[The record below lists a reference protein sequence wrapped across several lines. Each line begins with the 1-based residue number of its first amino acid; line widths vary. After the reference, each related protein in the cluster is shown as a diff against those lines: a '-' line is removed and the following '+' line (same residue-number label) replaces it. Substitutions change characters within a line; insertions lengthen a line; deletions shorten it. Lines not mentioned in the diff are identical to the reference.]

1 MRLERI
7 TVQAF
12 RGYPHRVDVVLS
24 GDVVLLYG
32 ENGAGKTSLT
42 EGFEWALF
50 GTIVRKARSKTPGE
64 YQGWSWIRS
73 AHAPDDVP
81 TFAEVELVDSDG
93 GRHIVRRELV
103 GREPALTINGKSATD
118 IRSLKLQTEDAF
130 RPFLGQC
137 EIQALIDSEQQDRWE
152 QLSAI
157 LGFADFGRARARLQ
171 RLRTDTNHDPRVSRV
186 RETATRAV
194 QPLTPPGEDPL
205 AVDPDDLRKRTVGY
219 LGLDE
224 ASTWSR
230 ILEAAQEQLEELY
243 SRDRRPPGLDRLLIG
258 RDELASAAS
267 DLERSVERV
276 LTEVEEHRRW
286 HLAHIRSEFAEHGLA
301 LLDETHPSLCPFC
314 GEATLTDQRVSE
326 LRETASAVAERPR
339 DSRSELQ
346 SALGNL
352 QIPGP
357 LNLDVVP
364 AMLEAVTESE
374 ERVTLQKAADEQH
387 ELDGLR
393 ERLAGLGAGFL
404 AATDN
409 ARRPSGD
416 PVALMSLA
424 AQLEQVTQELADRFA
439 AVRAA
444 VETINLGLTK
454 RFTSLGEDDRKRLA
468 GLQTAKLIAENA
480 GAVRAAW
487 RIRTL
492 QAEVAELIEALETA
506 EKDQMTKA
514 LALLSA
520 DIRRYYEELSPGHHI
535 QITGITVRDSKR
547 RQAALGA
554 TSFGKPVNPVT
565 MFSEAEGNC
574 LGLSLYFSQRV
585 DRNPRWKMIL
595 LDDPV
600 QSMDEGHEQGLVN
613 LLARVSRDHQVIVM
627 THDRRFAE
635 FVEAQFGAVA
645 SFTRYNVVRGSD
657 PQPRIE
663 IAAGRLDELLDYAER
678 NAGGDVALRE
688 SCAAAVRK
696 AVERFCRDI
705 AANHGIQ
712 LKRRLGPEEMVDR
725 VHAAGLIDD
734 IEVGTLHRLR
744 RFGSRGAHD
753 DVSANAAEPAIR
765 SNVNALRELQLKYLS
780 SARRPELRV
789 VSGGKS
795 DAASADHPA

>member
-12 RGYPHRVDVVLS
+12 RGYPHRVDLVLG
-24 GDVVLLYG
+24 GDVVLVYG
-32 ENGAGKTSLT
+32 ENGAGKTSMT
-42 EGFEWALF
+42 EAFEWALF

-81 TFAEVELVDSDG
+81 TLAEVELVDSDG
-93 GRHIVRRELV
+93 RHHVVRRELV
-103 GREPALTINGKSATD
+103 GREPVLTIDGEAATD
-118 IRSLKLQTEDAF
+118 VRSLKLQTEDAF

-157 LGFADFGRARARLQ
+157 LGFADFGRARSRLQ
-171 RLRTDTNHDPRVSRV
+171 RLRTDTNHDPRVSRI
-186 RETATRAV
+186 RETTTRAV

-205 AVDPDDLRKRTVGY
+205 AMHPDELRMRTAGY

-224 ASTWSR
+224 SSTWSR
-230 ILEAAQEQLEELY
+230 LLETAQEQLDELY
-243 SRDRRPPGLDRLLIG
+243 SRDRRPSGLDRLLIG
-258 RDELASAAS
+258 RDGLATAAT
-267 DLERSVERV
+267 DLERSVEQV
-276 LTEVEEHRRW
+276 LAEVEEHHRW
-286 HLAHIRSEFAEHGLA
+286 HLAHLRSEFADQGLA
-301 LLDETHPSLCPFC
+301 LLDEAHPSRCPFC
-314 GEATLTDQRVSE
+314 GEATLTAERVSE
-326 LRETASAVAERPR
+326 LRATAAAAAERPR
-339 DSRSELQ
+339 DSRTELQ
-346 SALGNL
+346 SALRSL
-352 QIPGP
+352 QIAGP

-364 AMLEAVTESE
+364 AMLEALPEDD
-374 ERVTLQKAADEQH
+374 ERVTLRKVADEQH
-387 ELDGLR
+387 ELDELR
-393 ERLAGLGAGFL
+393 ERLAGLGEGFL

-416 PVALMSLA
+416 PASLRSLA
-424 AQLEQVTQELADRFA
+424 AQLQQVTQELADRFA

-444 VETINLGLTK
+444 VETINLGLTR
-454 RFTSLGEDDRKRLA
+454 RFTALGEDDRKRLA

-492 QAEVAELIEALETA
+492 QAHVAELVGALETA

-514 LALLSA
+514 LELLSA
-520 DIRRYYEELSPGHHI
+520 DIWRYYEELSPGHHI

-635 FVEAQFGAVA
+635 AVEAQFGAVA
-645 SFTRYNVVRGSD
+645 SFTRYNVIRGSD
-657 PQPRIE
+657 PQPSIE

-688 SCAAAVRK
+688 SCAAAIRK

-705 AANHGIQ
+705 AANGGIQ
-712 LKRRLGPEEMVDR
+712 LKRRLGPEAMVDR

-753 DVSANAAEPAIR
+753 DVSVNAAEPAIR
-765 SNVNALRELQLKYLS
+765 SNVNALRGLQVKHLGT
-780 SARRPELRV
+780 RRPELRL

-795 DAASADHPA
+795 DAARAGHPA